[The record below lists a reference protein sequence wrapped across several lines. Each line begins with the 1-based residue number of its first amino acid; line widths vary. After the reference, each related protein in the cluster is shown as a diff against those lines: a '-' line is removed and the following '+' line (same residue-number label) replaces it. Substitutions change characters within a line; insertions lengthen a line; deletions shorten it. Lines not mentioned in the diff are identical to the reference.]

1 MAKARTT
8 LVVLLPPYPE
18 KAVGKAGLAPGMTW
32 RRKVHAA
39 IKQAA
44 ELSKVDTYPAGTE
57 IECTVR
63 LALQRPRLNVQ
74 DVDNLLK
81 HVFDAL
87 QGRLGGSKSRAPRWQ
102 LVPND
107 YQIRKVVVEKVPA
120 PQRKYGSRLAVR
132 KYTRGRRSKTRPS

>member
-1 MAKARTT
+1 MAKPRST

-18 KAVGKAGLAPGMTW
+18 KAVGKAGLAPGMNW

-39 IKQAA
+39 IMRAA
-44 ELSKVDTYPAGTE
+44 QLSQVDTFSEGAE

-63 LALQRPRLNVQ
+63 LALQRPRLKVQ

-87 QGRLGGSKSRAPRWQ
+87 QGRLGGSKSQAPRWQ

-107 YQIRKVVVEKVPA
+107 YQIRKVAVEKVPA
-120 PQRKYGSRLAVR
+120 PERKYGSRLVVR
-132 KYTRGRRSKTRPS
+132 KYRRGRPYTTRPS